1 MLNNLNINNLI
12 LPQINLFIK
21 SNSNIKILKEDN
33 NLSIENLQL
42 TDTTLQIKDINK
54 KNQSLNN
61 HIVTEDYVNL
71 FKYLKPAYNKI
82 NKSNLSILRPMLH
95 NVTLHKAKALLLR
108 SSNTKNSFAV
118 IKNSTSIMP
127 SADQRNKTFNL
138 KNINNLPKETFLLHK
153 SKDSN
158 VIHKPL
164 KITPEDTRQ
173 NRITLPSMNAQPLLN
188 HRSTSNVKQAI
199 NQSNNNIPTSDH
211 TTTLLRSKQGK
222 RGKEEKNKTIILP
235 INEEIQPLNE
245 NKLNM
250 SEHETLIADNKRFL
264 FLYFIVPIFITTIKN
279 KYLRA
284 DELKFKS
291 KFNTNQKSTNKTLK
305 NNKIKAK
312 LAQQR
317 KVLLNNNLNNQNNQL
332 RSLFKLMLNSRRNTT
347 HLRNIN

>member
-21 SNSNIKILKEDN
+21 SNSKIKILNEDN

-42 TDTTLQIKDINK
+42 TNTSLQNKDINK

-61 HIVTEDYVNL
+61 HIITKDYVNL

-82 NKSNLSILRPMLH
+82 NKNNLSILRPMLH
-95 NVTLHKAKALLLR
+95 NVTPHKAKALLLR
-108 SSNTKNSFAV
+108 SSNTKNNV
-118 IKNSTSIMP
+118 IKNS
-127 SADQRNKTFNL
+127 
-138 KNINNLPKETFLLHK
+138 
-153 SKDSN
+153 
-158 VIHKPL
+158 
-164 KITPEDTRQ
+164 
-173 NRITLPSMNAQPLLN
+173 MNAQAQTLLN
-188 HRSTSNVKQAI
+188 HNSTSNVKQTI
-199 NQSNNNIPTSDH
+199 NQSNNNIPASYPTA
-211 TTTLLRSKQGK
+211 TLRKQGK
-222 RGKEEKNKTIILP
+222 RGKEEKNKTLILP

-245 NKLNM
+245 NELNM
-250 SEHETLIADNKRFL
+250 SAHSNETLIADNKRFL

-291 KFNTNQKSTNKTLK
+291 KFNTNQKSTGKILK

-312 LAQQR
+312 LAQQQ
-317 KVLLNNNLNNQNNQL
+317 KVLLNNNLNNQNDQL
-332 RSLFKLMLNSRRNTT
+332 RSLFKLMLNSRSNTT